1 MRRPSAPS
9 RRGPTPGRAP
19 RALSAAAEAALARLQ
34 RLLAGWD
41 GVEQTTSFGHP
52 TFRVAGTAFA
62 VLDRYQE
69 HDCLWLKVPLA
80 ERDARL
86 STPGWFAAPYDPR
99 RTALCVRLE
108 AIDWRRI
115 RPLVRISYAL
125 AAGPARGRR
134 TPAR

>member
-9 RRGPTPGRAP
+9 SRAPRAP
-19 RALSAAAEAALARLQ
+19 RALSAAARAALARLQ

-41 GVEQTTSFGHP
+41 GVELTTSFGHP
-52 TFRVAGTAFA
+52 TFRVAGAAFA

-69 HDCLWLKVPLA
+69 SDCLWLKVPPA
-80 ERDARL
+80 ERDAL
-86 STPGWFAAPYDPR
+86 LATPGWFAAPYDPR

-115 RPLVRISYAL
+115 RPRVRISYAL
-125 AAGPARGRR
+125 AAGSGRR
-134 TPAR
+134 SRAR